1 MRRMVGSDHTDR
13 TLFPAPCRSK
23 KSRYCSTSGS
33 SGTSPRAYP
42 GSVPWPVAAGILPSM
57 AGDRGETFVIVGSN
71 LTGGA
76 AATTLRDQG
85 FEGSIVM
92 IGAEPHPPYERPA
105 LSKDYLRG
113 ETAASRTLLHP
124 PEWYGD
130 HGVDLRLGAR
140 ATGLD
145 PARRTVAL
153 EDGDSVPYDRLLLA
167 TGGRNRKL
175 TFSGG
180 DLQGVYQLRTI
191 EEADA
196 IRAEAAPGRKVA
208 ILGAGFIGCE
218 VAASLRAL
226 GVDVEVI
233 DRSSAP
239 LLRVLGPEIAGLY
252 RDVHDDHG
260 VLFHF
265 EEGVEAL
272 YGSGERVQEVVTTS
286 GRRIGC
292 DFVVAGVGIEP
303 AVEVAEGTDIA
314 LDNGIL
320 VDEQCRTSAP
330 DVYAAGDVA
339 NHQHPV
345 FGRRL
350 RVEHYDN
357 ALKMGAAA
365 ARNMLGQD
373 AAFDDPHWFWSE
385 QYDTRL
391 EYEGF
396 AVEWDRLIVR
406 GSLERKNFI
415 AFYLSNGVVLAAAG
429 MNRGKEVRRCA
440 ALIKAGR
447 PVDPGALG
455 DEDVDIKKLAPAS
468 HGGA

>member
-1 MRRMVGSDHTDR
+1 MTGDH
-13 TLFPAPCRSK
+13 
-23 KSRYCSTSGS
+23 
-33 SGTSPRAYP
+33 
-42 GSVPWPVAAGILPSM
+42 
-57 AGDRGETFVIVGSN
+57 GETFVIVGAN

-124 PEWYGD
+124 EAWYGD
-130 HGVDLRLGAR
+130 HDIDLRLGTR
-140 ATGLD
+140 ATGVDLD
-145 PARRTVAL
+145 ARRVGL
-153 EDGDSVPYDRLLLA
+153 EDGQSVRYDKVLVA

-175 TFSGG
+175 AFPGA

-196 IRAEAAPGRKVA
+196 IRAEASPGRKAA

-218 VAASLRAL
+218 VAASLRVL
-226 GVDVEVI
+226 GVDVEIV

-239 LLRVLGPEIAGLY
+239 LLRVLGPEIAALY
-252 RDVHDDHG
+252 RDIHADHG
-260 VLFHF
+260 VRFHF
-265 EEGVEAL
+265 GDGVEAL
-272 YGSGERVQEVVTTS
+272 YGSGRRIQEVATTS
-286 GRRIGC
+286 GLRIGC

-303 AVEVAEGTDIA
+303 AAEVVEGTAIA
-314 LDNGIL
+314 LDNGIP
-320 VDEQCRTSAP
+320 VDELCRAAAP

-339 NHQHPV
+339 NHRHPV

-365 ARNMLGQD
+365 ARNMLGRD

-396 AVEWDRLIVR
+396 AIEWDQLIVR
-406 GSLERKNFI
+406 GSLERRDFL
-415 AFYLSNGVVLAAAG
+415 AFYVSNGIVVAAAG
-429 MNRGKEVRRCA
+429 MNRGKEVRRTA
-440 ALIKAGR
+440 ALIKAHR
-447 PVDPGALG
+447 PVDPAALG
-455 DEDVDIKKLAPAS
+455 DQDLDVRKLASALVR
-468 HGGA
+468 GA